1 MSVFFPDEGLCFSFS
16 SVYAALMAFGKRHI
30 QNELHFAKAARHE
43 ATLIIID
50 IFKIVGCYP
59 DLFIIIIIIV
69 FRKRNLF
76 K

>member
-1 MSVFFPDEGLCFSFS
+1 
-16 SVYAALMAFGKRHI
+16 MAFGKRHI

-59 DLFIIIIIIV
+59 DLFIIIIIV
-69 FRKRNLF
+69 FRKCNLF